1 MLCPSSPRNTMMNQY
16 LKSSVGV
23 SPCKVAPLG
32 SEMEEAGGDA
42 SVLFA
47 RLRTIVLVSFGVS
60 LIPLVYCL
68 IVVSWVQSSSPLLA
82 LNCSVYSFITW
93 FVVYLGYKGA
103 VLRNAK
109 LLWAHCVSSLVV
121 TFVAAASVFFF
132 FAPGVLLSH
141 FIATVDFPKDENW
154 WVAIVIFVTVL
165 VLLFVLSVLLVQ
177 SANLYTAFL
186 AFVLWRELKA
196 KYRWA
201 EFAHGSCLEAGLN
214 IRPADCHNA
223 NSCCGCGNCNVGV
236 TSLPAAEQ
244 LYFMATQSPAKSS
257 QLHS

>member
-1 MLCPSSPRNTMMNQY
+1 MNQDPDWI
-16 LKSSVGV
+16 SFVGV
-23 SPCKVAPLG
+23 PPIKATRLKG
-32 SEMEEAGGDA
+32 SEIEEAGDDA

-68 IVVSWVQSSSPLLA
+68 IVVSWVKSSSPLLA

-103 VLRNAK
+103 VLRNTK
-109 LLWAHCVSSLVV
+109 LLRAHCVSSLVV
-121 TFVAAASVFFF
+121 TIMAAASVFFF

-165 VLLFVLSVLLVQ
+165 VLLFVLSVILVQ

-186 AFVLWRELKA
+186 AFKLWRGLRT
-196 KYRWA
+196 KYCWA
-201 EFAHGSCLEAGLN
+201 ELEQDSSLEAGLN
-214 IRPADCHNA
+214 NRPSDSVDPNDFNA
-223 NSCCGCGNCNVGV
+223 NSCCGCGNRDAQAGV
-236 TSLPAAEQ
+236 TSLPAAQ
-244 LYFMATQSPAKSS
+244 LYFMAAQLPSYSS
-257 QLHS
+257 